1 METETAGPTPA
12 LAHGQRIT
20 PEIATEVVTA
30 AWADQEAVLLR
41 IVPDWNAASSVK
53 ARMASTAAF
62 APHLEIIDF
71 FRNFTVEVVGV
82 GDTCSFAQMVRRV
95 PRLSRPVRRA
105 GAGAP

>member
-71 FRNFTVEVVGV
+71 FTRRLDGGPIGLYVG
-82 GDTCSFAQMVRRV
+82 ARR
-95 PRLSRPVRRA
+95 
-105 GAGAP
+105 G